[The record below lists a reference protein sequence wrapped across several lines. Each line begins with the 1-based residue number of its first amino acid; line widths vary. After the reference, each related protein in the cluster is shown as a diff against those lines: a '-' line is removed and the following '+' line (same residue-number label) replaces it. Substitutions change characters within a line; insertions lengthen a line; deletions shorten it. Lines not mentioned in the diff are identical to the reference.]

1 MNATLF
7 NGGKV
12 HLVVNDATRCGVT
25 KGRKSIQWQME
36 LGDVTCRRCVRLS
49 EKDSRKGEQSASR
62 TGQSLT
68 ADERRFTDPLTPV
81 SKRQCERRLEYG

>member
-12 HLVVNDATRCGVT
+12 HLVVNDATRCGVA
-25 KGRKSIQWQME
+25 KGRKSIQWQTE
-36 LGDVTCRRCVRLS
+36 LGEVTCRRCVKLN
-49 EKDSRKGEQSASR
+49 EKDGRKRARSASR

-68 ADERRFTDPLTPV
+68 AGECR
-81 SKRQCERRLEYG
+81 